1 MTRRLRRAHRIIAVG
16 LAILLPL
23 AFALAFFKR

>member
-1 MTRRLRRAHRIIAVG
+1 MTRRLRRAHRMIAVG

-23 AFALAFFKR
+23 AFAFALLTR

>member
-1 MTRRLRRAHRIIAVG
+1 MTRRLRRAHRIVAVS
-16 LAILLPL
+16 LAILLPI